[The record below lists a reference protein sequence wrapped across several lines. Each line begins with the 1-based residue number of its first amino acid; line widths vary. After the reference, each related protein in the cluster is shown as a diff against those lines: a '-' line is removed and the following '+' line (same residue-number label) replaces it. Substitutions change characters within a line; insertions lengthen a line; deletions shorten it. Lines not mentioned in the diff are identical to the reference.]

1 MSWIKNLISA
11 GWVAATSLTIAQLNA
26 LLGMVSLLIGI
37 VYQVWKWRREA
48 RKSHLDGK
56 D

>member
-1 MSWIKNLISA
+1 MTWLKNTLSA
-11 GWVAATSLTIAQLNA
+11 GWIALTSLTLAQVNT
-26 LLGMVSLLIGI
+26 LLGFVSLVIGI
-37 VYQVWKWRREA
+37 CYQGWKWRREA